1 MFDAVEVKRLVDDFS
16 LWKGDSYRLA
26 ILVAELAAAHE
37 KSQNI
42 AILEAAD
49 MNEAADLLRA

>member
-26 ILVAELAAAHE
+26 MLVAELSAAHE
-37 KSQNI
+37 KAQNV
-42 AILEAAD
+42 AALEAAD
-49 MNEAADLLRA
+49 MLEAANLLRD